1 MPLPKAIRRLT
12 PDPIRNSPNLRGLAL
27 GAGLIPP
34 RTMHAPAE
42 AELLSRLARG
52 AQRVVEIG
60 VYEGSSAIVL
70 ADAVGPGG
78 ELHLIDPYPRESGAH
93 LVSGWRGSALASQIV
108 VWRHVRGN
116 GPKVRWH
123 IAQSQEIGRH
133 WNGPEVDFVFID
145 GDHFAEA
152 VREDWDVWH
161 PHVRRGGYVA
171 FHDALGGSAGPTAV
185 VDELFHAGHVAGWHI
200 TDEVGTVVAV
210 QRS

>member
-1 MPLPKAIRRLT
+1 
-12 PDPIRNSPNLRGLAL
+12 
-27 GAGLIPP
+27 
-34 RTMHAPAE
+34 MHAPAE

-70 ADAVGPGG
+70 ADAVGAGG

-93 LVSGWRGSALASQIV
+93 LVSGWRGNALASKIV
-108 VWRHVRGN
+108 VWRHVRGSGPKVRENGLKVRGN

-123 IAQSQEIGRH
+123 IAQSQDVGRQ
-133 WNGPEVDFVFID
+133 WTGPEVDFVFID

-152 VREDWDVWH
+152 VREDWEVWH
-161 PHVRRGGYVA
+161 PHVRRGGHVA
-171 FHDALGGSAGPTAV
+171 FHDALGGSPGPTAV
-185 VDELFHAGHVAGWHI
+185 VDELFHAGRVEGWHI